1 MTYQDILKQMRSKD
15 FKPLYFL
22 HGDESYF
29 IDAVV
34 EYAEDNILSEAEQS
48 FNQTILYG
56 KEADHLTVVDAARR
70 YPMMAERQVVILK
83 EAQELRTLKD
93 LQGYVENPTPS
104 TVLIIAHKHKKLNF
118 NTKLGKAL
126 KKHAVVLDAKKLYD
140 NQIPDWIVDYLKR
153 KKLRIRPDAANLL
166 GEYLGTNLA
175 KIANELNK
183 LAINLPK
190 DTEVTTKHIE
200 ENIGISKDYNVF
212 ELQKALGTGDVA
224 KANRIVRYFAAN
236 PKKNPMPVVLASLY
250 NYFSKVYMLH
260 YLRKTPEKEL
270 LATIGLRSA
279 WFLREYRA
287 AQRQYPLPRVT
298 RVLRLL
304 SEYDMKSKGV
314 GYQSTGKPDG
324 ELLRELVWRILHPKH
339 SAIDV

>member
-1 MTYQDILKQMRSKD
+1 MTYQDILKQMRSGD

-22 HGDESYF
+22 HGDESFF

-70 YPMMAERQVVILK
+70 YPMMSERQVVILK
-83 EAQELRTLKD
+83 EAQEMRTLKD

-140 NQIPDWIVDYLKR
+140 NQVPDWIVDYLKR

-224 KANRIVRYFAAN
+224 KANRIVQYFAAN

-260 YLRKTPEKEL
+260 YLKNTPEKEL
-270 LATIGLRSA
+270 LSTIGLRSA

-287 AQRQYPLPRVT
+287 AQRQYPLSKVT
-298 RVLRLL
+298 RVLGLL

-314 GYQSTGKPDG
+314 GYHSTGKPDG
-324 ELLRELVWRILHPKH
+324 ELLRELIWKIMHPKH

>member
-1 MTYQDILKQMRSKD
+1 MTYQDILKQMQSRD

-22 HGDESYF
+22 HGGESYF

-34 EYAEDNILSEAEQS
+34 AYAEDNILSEAEQS

-56 KEADHLTVVDAARR
+56 KETDHLTVIDVARR

-83 EAQELRTLKD
+83 EAQEMTTLKD

-104 TVLIIAHKHKKLNF
+104 TVLIIAHKHKKLNV

-140 NQIPDWIVDYLKR
+140 NQVPDWIADYLKR

-166 GEYLGTNLA
+166 GEYLGTDLA

-183 LAINLPK
+183 LAINLPQ
-190 DTEVTTKHIE
+190 DTEITTKHIE

-212 ELQKALGTGDVA
+212 ELQKALGMGDVA
-224 KANRIVRYFAAN
+224 KANRIVQYFAAN
-236 PKKNPMPVVLASLY
+236 PKKNPMPVVLGSLY
-250 NYFSKVYMLH
+250 SYFSKVYMLH
-260 YLRKTPEKEL
+260 YLRHTPEKEL
-270 LATIGLRSA
+270 LSTIGLRSG

-287 AQRQYPLPRVT
+287 AQRQYPLPRVA

-324 ELLRELVWRILHPKH
+324 ELLREMIWKILHPEH
-339 SAIDV
+339 AAIDI